1 MLYQRISAVFLWLA
15 LAISPVIN
23 PAIASE
29 NAAQSILHI
38 LDYVSVDYPET
49 IENGKITNLAE
60 YKEQQEFAQRLFP
73 LLGELP
79 ENENKPA
86 LQALATQLV
95 QAIDKRNDGETIRRL
110 CIEFS
115 TQLIGGYKIVTAP
128 RKPASIQHG
137 AQLFENNCS
146 SCHGLKGFGDGPAA
160 KNMEPAPNNFHDRQR
175 QGQRSPYSLF
185 STITLGVDGTAMK
198 SFAHLG
204 EQQRWDLAFYLSTL
218 YHTENELSRGE
229 QLWEQGQHHQLINN
243 SIELSRTTPDEL
255 KQQYGDNGLAILA
268 YLRAHP
274 EALETGELSPLQV
287 SRQKVI
293 ESVEAY
299 EKGDFKLAYE
309 LAVNAYL
316 EGFELAEAAISNVAP
331 EMKSQVEREMGNFRQ
346 LVKNREDLQSVEQ
359 HAQNIIALLQQA
371 EDKLVNTELSSGV
384 AFVSSLVI
392 LLREGLE
399 AILVL
404 AAIAAFLAKTERKDA
419 MHYMHAGWVG
429 ALLLGFVTWLLA
441 EYAFDFSGASRELTE
456 GITGLFAA
464 AMLVYIGFW
473 LHNHT
478 HAEKWKAFIQSK
490 LHGVTSG
497 TVWSLTI
504 ISFIA
509 VYREVVETVL
519 FYKTLWLQTEVA
531 GHSAILAGFATASV
545 SLVLIAWA
553 IFRFS
558 VRLPISLF
566 FRINSALLYVMAIVF
581 AGKGIAALQEAGNIS
596 IHHISFPQF
605 DLLGVYPT
613 LESIGLQAAL
623 IFLAIGWLG
632 LERLKERP
640 IA

>member
-1 MLYQRISAVFLWLA
+1 MFHRHIFAIFLSI
-15 LAISPVIN
+15 AISVF
-23 PAIASE
+23 AVADQATASE
-29 NAAQSILHI
+29 NPAQSILHT
-38 LDYVSVDYPET
+38 LDYISVDYPET
-49 IENGKITNLAE
+49 VENGTIRDAAE
-60 YKEQQEFAQRLFP
+60 YQEQQEFVRRLIP
-73 LLGELP
+73 MLDKLPGNQKKSDLQEL
-79 ENENKPA
+79 A
-86 LQALATQLV
+86 RQLV
-95 QAIDKRNDGETIRRL
+95 QAIDNRKDGATIQQL

-128 RKPASIQHG
+128 HKPASIQRG
-137 AQLFENNCS
+137 AQLFESNCT
-146 SCHGLKGFGDGPAA
+146 SCHGSKGFGDGPAA
-160 KNMEPAPNNFHDRQR
+160 INMQPAPNNFHDRIR

-198 SFAHLG
+198 SYAQLS

-218 YHTENELSRGE
+218 FHTDNETTLGK
-229 QLWEQGQHHQLINN
+229 QLWEKGKHHQVINN
-243 SIELSRTTPDEL
+243 DIELSRSTPDQIR
-255 KQQYGDNGLAILA
+255 QQHGGDGIAILA

-287 SRQKVI
+287 SKLKLR
-293 ESVEAY
+293 ESLEAY
-299 EKGDFKLAYE
+299 EKGNFNLAYE

-316 EGFELAEAAISNVAP
+316 EGFELAEAAIMNVAP
-331 EMKSQVEREMGNFRQ
+331 EMKSQVEREMGTYRQ
-346 LVKNREDLQSVEQ
+346 LVKNHAEEHRVELQAQSVMT
-359 HAQNIIALLQQA
+359 LLQQA
-371 EDKLVNTELSSGV
+371 EDKLVNTELSSSV

-404 AAIAAFLAKTERKDA
+404 AAIAAFLAKTERKDV
-419 MHYMHAGWVG
+419 MPYMHAGWIG

-478 HAEKWKAFIQSK
+478 HAEKWRAFIHSK

-497 TVWSLTI
+497 TVWSLTA

-519 FYKTLWLQTEVA
+519 FYKTLWLQTA
-531 GHSAILAGFATASV
+531 TDGHSAIIAGLVTATV

-558 VRLPISLF
+558 VRLPIGLF

-581 AGKGIAALQEAGNIS
+581 AGKGIAALQEAGNVS
-596 IHHISFPQF
+596 IHHVNFPQF
-605 DLLGVYPT
+605 ELLGVYPT

-623 IFLAIGWLG
+623 VLLAIGWIG
-632 LERLKERP
+632 MEKMKERP
-640 IA
+640 MA